1 MAAAVARPGL
11 LALRRGGE
19 SLLGAEDSPGGLVDS
34 QPMARDAAIERSTA
48 TPAPVRP
55 GVWPRAWPLVAFLG
69 FAVLALAIY
78 RGALAGPF
86 ISDDLGYIVTHP
98 YTAELSAE
106 NLRAIFD
113 PFGPAKLYAA
123 NYAPIHLLLTAL
135 EREFFANGSFG
146 YHLVNV
152 LVHALNATLL
162 VALLL
167 ASGLPR
173 GAALL
178 GGVFFA
184 VHPANVEAV
193 AWASQLKTNAALAFS
208 LGALLA
214 LRRHPAWATSL
225 FALGLLTKASAAF
238 ALPTAAAFV
247 WAWGVCEP
255 ERSGRRWAWLAGWAL
270 LFGLYAIPQFASFA
284 HLGAVEIEAFA
295 DPWVQLRTIAGV
307 GARYLVMALTS
318 YGVSAFQEPEPAL
331 SWLEPW
337 WLLALPA
344 GGLLAWR
351 LGVTL
356 RRRSL
361 EAAWWVAAA
370 ASFAPISQLFP
381 FLNPVADRYLYFIL
395 PGLIGG
401 VLCAGLALRG
411 RLPASPWRVAAAA
424 AGTLSVFFAV
434 QSTARAKLWQS
445 ELRLLLDAAEH
456 YPEGGTASFLR
467 ARSAAQLG
475 DVETAVAE
483 LRRAS
488 ERGIDRFL
496 VLESDPGLA
505 PIRSEPA
512 FRELLRDLAGSW
524 IEHAQRRGVS
534 TQAELRMLALAHL
547 QRDEL
552 DQALA
557 AFELALEAGGPLEPV
572 VRAELE
578 ALRVQRLRQ
587 EAAASGRGKEDGHR
601 AQAP

>member
-1 MAAAVARPGL
+1 MARNAAA
-11 LALRRGGE
+11 
-19 SLLGAEDSPGGLVDS
+19 
-34 QPMARDAAIERSTA
+34 ERNPA
-48 TPAPVRP
+48 TPAS
-55 GVWPRAWPLVAFLG
+55 GWLEVWPKAWPLVTCLG
-69 FAVLALAIY
+69 FALLALAIY

-86 ISDDLGYIVTHP
+86 VSDDLGYIVTHP
-98 YTAELSAE
+98 YTEELSAE

-135 EREFFANGSFG
+135 ERESFANAPFG

-214 LRRHPAWATSL
+214 LRRHPLWATGL

-247 WAWGVCEP
+247 WAWGAREP
-255 ERSGRRWAWLAGWAL
+255 ERVGRRWAWLASWLL

-284 HLGAVEIEAFA
+284 HLGAVEVEAFA
-295 DPWVQLRTIAGV
+295 DPWVQLRTIASV
-307 GARYLVMALTS
+307 GARYLAMAATS
-318 YGVSAFQEPEPAL
+318 YGVSTFQEPEPAR

-337 WLLALPA
+337 WLMALPA
-344 GGLLAWR
+344 GALLAWR

-356 RRRSL
+356 RRRSV

-370 ASFAPISQLFP
+370 VSFAPVSQVLP

-401 VLCAGLALRG
+401 ALFAGLELLG
-411 RLPASPWRVAAAA
+411 RLPASARRGAAAA
-424 AGTLSVFFAV
+424 AAALSVFFAV
-434 QSTARAKLWQS
+434 QSAARAELWRS

-467 ARSAAQLG
+467 ARRAAQQG

-512 FRELLRDLAGSW
+512 FRELLGELAGRW
-524 IEHAQRRGVS
+524 IEVAQSRGVR

-557 AFELALEAGGPLEPV
+557 AFERALEAGGPLEPV

-578 ALRVQRLRQ
+578 AVRAQRLRQ
-587 EAAASGRGKEDGHR
+587 EAAAAGRRKEGGHR
-601 AQAP
+601 AQGP

>member
-1 MAAAVARPGL
+1 
-11 LALRRGGE
+11 
-19 SLLGAEDSPGGLVDS
+19 
-34 QPMARDAAIERSTA
+34 MARALA
-48 TPAPVRP
+48 V
-55 GVWPRAWPLVAFLG
+55 FLG
-69 FAVLALAIY
+69 FALLALVIY
-78 RGALAGPF
+78 QGALTGPF
-86 ISDDLGYIVTHP
+86 VSDDLGYIVTHP
-98 YTAELSAE
+98 YTEELSAE

-123 NYAPIHLLLTAL
+123 NYAPIHLLLTAV
-135 EREFFANGSFG
+135 EREIFADASFG

-167 ASGLPR
+167 ASGLPQ

-214 LRRHPAWATSL
+214 LRRHPAWATGL

-247 WAWGVCEP
+247 WAWGLE
-255 ERSGRRWAWLAGWAL
+255 RRWAWLAGWLL

-284 HLGAVEIEAFA
+284 HLGAVEVEAFN
-295 DPWVQLRTIAGV
+295 DPWVQLRTIASV
-307 GARYLVMALTS
+307 GARYLVMAATS

-344 GGLLAWR
+344 GVGLAWR
-351 LGVTL
+351 LVVTL
-356 RRRSL
+356 RRRSV

-370 ASFAPISQLFP
+370 VSFAPVSQVFP
-381 FLNPVADRYLYFIL
+381 FLNPVADRYLYCIL

-401 VLCAGLALRG
+401 VLCAGLELRG
-411 RLPASPWRVAAAA
+411 RLPAGVWRGAAAA
-424 AGTLSVFFAV
+424 VAALSVFFAV
-434 QSTARAKLWQS
+434 QSAARAELWRS

-467 ARSAAQLG
+467 ARRAAQQG

-488 ERGIDRFL
+488 ERGIDRFQ

-512 FRELLRDLAGSW
+512 FRELLRELAGRW
-524 IEHAQRRGVS
+524 IENAQRRGVR
-534 TQAELRMLALAHL
+534 TQPELRMLALAHL
-547 QRDEL
+547 QRGEL

-557 AFELALEAGGPLEPV
+557 AFERALEAGGPLEPV
-572 VRAELE
+572 LRAELE
-578 ALRVQRLRQ
+578 VVRAQQ
-587 EAAASGRGKEDGHR
+587 GKEMSHR
-601 AQAP
+601 